1 MVIEAVAANPQVA
14 PQIVNSQESN
24 SRPVTK
30 AEAII
35 KQQPKPVP
43 EAPKVAIDREPI
55 ISPKELEAK
64 LVELNEAL
72 VSRNQAVVFSRD
84 EATGKDV
91 VRVTNKSTGELIR
104 QMPSVEALKAM
115 QNIDQM
121 MGLIFNK
128 RTQANCKLG
137 LNKS

>member
-1 MVIEAVAANPQVA
+1 MAIEAVAANPQVA
-14 PQIVNSQESN
+14 PQIVNNQGMD
-24 SRPVTK
+24 SRTVVK
-30 AEAII
+30 AEAIV

-43 EAPKVAIDREPI
+43 EAPKIDINREPI
-55 ISPKELEAK
+55 MSSKELEVK
-64 LVELNEAL
+64 IGELNEAM
-72 VSRNQAVVFSRD
+72 VSRNQAVLFSTD
-84 EATGKDV
+84 PQTGKDV

-128 RTQANCKLG
+128 KT
-137 LNKS
+137 